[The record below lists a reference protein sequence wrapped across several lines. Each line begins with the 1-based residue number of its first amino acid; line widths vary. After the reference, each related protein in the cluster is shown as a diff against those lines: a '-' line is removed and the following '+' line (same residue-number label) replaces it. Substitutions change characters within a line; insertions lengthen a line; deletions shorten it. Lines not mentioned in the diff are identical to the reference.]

1 MRNHALLGA
10 ALCLA
15 VVPFGAAAQSFD
27 RLPPG
32 WHRVGTP
39 QVAADYFIQL
49 DGKTKHGGDRS
60 LRIQST
66 RLDARGF
73 AGVTQGISAEPY
85 RGIRVR
91 LRGYARV
98 SDVSQWAGLWMRID
112 GPTVGAFDNMRG
124 RPFAGTADWTV
135 ADVVLDVPGDATA
148 IYVGAL
154 LTGSGTLWIDDF
166 EFDSVPQS
174 VPTTGGSRPSQAP
187 VTMGPDRPRVPT
199 NLGFEPG
206 K

>member
-1 MRNHALLGA
+1 MGIHALVGA
-10 ALCLA
+10 ALCLTVA
-15 VVPFGAAAQSFD
+15 PPGAAAQSFD

-32 WHRVGTP
+32 WHRVGAP

-49 DGKTKHGGDRS
+49 DDKTKHGGARS

-66 RLDARGF
+66 RLDARSF

-85 RGIRVR
+85 RGTRVR

-112 GPTVGAFDNMRG
+112 GPTVAAFDNMRG
-124 RPFAGTADWTV
+124 RPFMGTADWTS
-135 ADVVLDVPGDATA
+135 ADVVLDVPADATA

-174 VPTTGGSRPSQAP
+174 VPATGGSRPSQAP
-187 VTMGPDRPRVPT
+187 VTMGPDRPRVLT